1 MKIKTTITYGDEIVE
16 GLKEAFNCKT
26 DVEVLLAFKAAVLSA
41 FIDEQIDM
49 SEDIQIQ
56 YELID

>member
-26 DVEVLLAFKAAVLSA
+26 DAEVLLAFKAAVLSA

-49 SEDIQIQ
+49 QEDIQIQ